1 MTSAMS
7 MQADNNR
14 FATFRI
20 YIVAKPRIS
29 SYIFST
35 PMRLPLRIA
44 ALFMMVGFAQALE
57 IRSYSPSRHD
67 RFVTTEGVTTVNPEA
82 YYDSSL
88 YTAVGFSD
96 VGAGRQY
103 VLITPEHVLFAKH
116 FTGGHTSQMSFIN
129 ASGQTITRTPVS
141 TIEVPNGS
149 GGIADVIILKLDAPI
164 SDELDITPLP
174 YLNLASE
181 SLYNNTV
188 ITMFGNSTRAGRGV
202 IAGFDDYSDDNIDST
217 RYYTSTYFNSRGT
230 QDDAYVVVGDSGS
243 PSFASVNG
251 SPALVGLHLSV
262 LSTFISSTTFD
273 TFVPEYAD
281 AIDTLL
287 APEGYALIPANTST
301 VALSKQITNDP
312 LRQAEAASLEI
323 ALSNTSANTA
333 TNPRLN
339 LIFPTDAT
347 PDSVTAPGWIVDNP
361 APGDYRLRSATLSG
375 NSSVSATISYTAVP
389 SVEEISIQATHTSD
403 GSPSVSETYDLPV
416 TETFAGY
423 VSGLALTGELDDP
436 DFDGIANLLE
446 YAFGGNPGSN
456 SNHAVG
462 GYPLAPQSSEEN
474 GTLTFTYARRTDA
487 AARSLTYETEFSE
500 TLDSTPWSTTLPA
513 GASSSA
519 APFDPDV
526 PGYEQVSVSIPT
538 GSPDRNFVRV
548 SVTLD
553 E

>member
-1 MTSAMS
+1 MTPAMS
-7 MQADNNR
+7 MQADHNYL
-14 FATFRI
+14 AIFRI
-20 YIVAKPRIS
+20 YIVAKSHIP
-29 SYIFST
+29 SYIFNT
-35 PMRLPLRIA
+35 TMRLPLRIA
-44 ALFMMVGFAQALE
+44 ALLMMVGFSQALE

-67 RFVTTEGVTTVNPEA
+67 RFVTTEGVTTVNPDA

-103 VLITPEHVLFAKH
+103 VLVTPEHVLFAKH

-164 SDELDITPLP
+164 SDELGITPLP
-174 YLNLASE
+174 YLNLATE
-181 SLYNNTV
+181 ALYNNTV
-188 ITMFGNSTRAGRGV
+188 ITMFGNSRRAGRGV
-202 IAGFDDYSDDNIDST
+202 ITGFGDYSDDNIDST
-217 RYYTSTYFNSRGT
+217 RYYTSTYFNFRGN

-243 PSFASVNG
+243 PSFATVNG
-251 SPALVGLHLSV
+251 SPALVGVHLF
-262 LSTFISSTTFD
+262 LASTSINNTTFD

-281 AIDTLL
+281 AIDSLL

-301 VALSKQITNDP
+301 VSLSKQIANAP

-323 ALSNTSANTA
+323 TLSNSSANTA

-339 LIFPTDAT
+339 LLFPTDAI
-347 PDSVTAPGWIVDNP
+347 PDSVSAPGWIVTNP
-361 APGDYRLRSATLSG
+361 SPGDYRLRSATLSG
-375 NSSVSATISYTAVP
+375 NSSVTTTITYATVP
-389 SVEEISIQATHTSD
+389 SVEEISIQATHYSD
-403 GSPSVSETYDLPV
+403 ASPSVSETYDLPV

-423 VSGLALTGELDDP
+423 VAGLALTGELDDP
-436 DFDGIANLLE
+436 DFDGISNLLE
-446 YAFGGNPGSN
+446 YAFGGNPGIN
-456 SNHAVG
+456 SNFSEG
-462 GYPLAPQSSEEN
+462 GYPLAPQSPEEN
-474 GTLTFTYARRTDA
+474 GMLTFTYARRTDA
-487 AARSLTYETEFSE
+487 AARGLTYETEFSE
-500 TLDSTPWSTTLPA
+500 TLDSTPWSTTLPT

-526 PGYEQVSVSIPT
+526 PGFEQVSVSIPT
-538 GSPDRNFVRV
+538 GTPEKNFVRV
-548 SVTLD
+548 RVTFD